1 MNGYEAP
8 TSPKVATT
16 RINLYN
22 NNSRV
27 ANEIL
32 GGLANSKFFNVI
44 HCKLEKE
51 IWYKLQ
57 IIYKGYVKVKKAKLQ
72 TFKG

>member
-8 TSPKVATT
+8 TSQKVDTT

-27 ANEIL
+27 ANEIC
-32 GGLANSKFFNVI
+32 GGLANSKFFKVI
-44 HCKLEKE
+44 HCKSEKE

-57 IIYKGYVKVKKAKLQ
+57 IIYKGDVKVKKGKIQ